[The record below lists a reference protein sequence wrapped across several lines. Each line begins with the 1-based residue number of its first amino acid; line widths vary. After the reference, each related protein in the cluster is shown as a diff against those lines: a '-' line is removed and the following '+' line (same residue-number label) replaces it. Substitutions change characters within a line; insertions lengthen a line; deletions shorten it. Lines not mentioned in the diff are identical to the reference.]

1 MKINRINIKNY
12 KSMVESGNIFVDE
25 QIMALI
31 GQNNTGKSTVL
42 DAIQCVFPES
52 KKNVEYKDFHNR
64 NKNVE
69 IELEFSLVTDE
80 YLKER
85 LCSED
90 VRKELRLMK

>member
-42 DAIQCVFPES
+42 DAIQCVCFLS
-52 KKNVEYKDFHNR
+52 QRKVLSIKIFTIAVR
-64 NKNVE
+64 MW
-69 IELEFSLVTDE
+69 
-80 YLKER
+80 R
-85 LCSED
+85 LN
-90 VRKELRLMK
+90 